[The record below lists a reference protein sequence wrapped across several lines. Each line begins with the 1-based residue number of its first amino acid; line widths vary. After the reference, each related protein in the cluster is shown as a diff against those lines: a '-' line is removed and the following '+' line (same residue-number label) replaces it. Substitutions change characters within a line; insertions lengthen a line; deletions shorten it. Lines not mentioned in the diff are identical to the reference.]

1 MSDLDIVLGIDL
13 GTTYSAMAY
22 VDRFGKPQIIVS
34 ADGEATVP
42 SVVYFYD
49 NDAFVVGG
57 EAVKMVVA
65 DPSNVARFVKRSMGE
80 EDFTLEYFGQGYTPQ
95 ELSAIVLRRL
105 KNDAEEFFGRPISDA
120 VVTVP
125 AYFNAAQ
132 RAATAEAGAVAGLNV
147 LSIINEPTAAAIAYG
162 LDRMGTTHNFMV
174 FDLGGGTFDVTIM
187 RIEGDTLR
195 AVATDGN
202 AELGGKDWDD
212 RLVSHVAEQF
222 VSRFGVD
229 PRDDPQPYQELYERC
244 LAAKLALTTQP
255 RAVIPVNYR
264 GRRMAVPITTA
275 EFNDMCRDLV
285 EQCTDT
291 CEIVLEKAGMR
302 WPDLDDVVLVGGATR
317 MPMVHDELARRSG
330 VRPNAELNPDE
341 CVAMGAALAGV
352 YRHRR
357 GHPAISGSS
366 QALGI
371 EETVE
376 PAPAH
381 PEHSE
386 SPTLRDEEGPSLVE
400 ATIVLPP
407 AAAQPHAPAKL
418 SGGLPGLTITDIATH
433 PLGIIVLDANL
444 RERIVELIPE
454 ASALPTEKRGRFAYA
469 YDNMT
474 AVRVQITEGHG
485 TSRDEVMVI
494 GDVILDRLPPR
505 PRGTPIDVIYRYN
518 TDQILEVDIIDVE
531 TGAQR
536 SATISIKGSLSQ
548 DRIERARAN
557 IGRAR
562 IR

>member
-1 MSDLDIVLGIDL
+1 MSDTDIVLGIDL
-13 GTTYSAMAY
+13 GTTFSAMAY
-22 VDRFGKPQIIVS
+22 VDRYGKPQIIVS
-34 ADGEATVP
+34 TDSEATVP

-49 NDAFVVGG
+49 NDAFVVGS
-57 EAVKMVVA
+57 EAIKMVVA

-80 EDFTLEYFGQGYTPQ
+80 EDFSLEYFGQGYTPQ

-105 KNDAEEFFGRPISDA
+105 KNDAEEYFGRPVTDA
-120 VVTVP
+120 IITVP

-162 LDRMGTTHNFMV
+162 LDRMGTVHNFMV

-187 RIEGDTLR
+187 RIEGNALR

-244 LAAKLALTTQP
+244 LAAKLALTTQS

-264 GRRMAVPITTA
+264 GRRMAVPISST
-275 EFNDMCRDLV
+275 EFNEMCRDLV
-285 EQCTDT
+285 DQCTDT
-291 CEIVLEKAGMR
+291 CDLVLEKAGLG
-302 WPDLDDVVLVGGATR
+302 WSDLDDVVLVGGATR
-317 MPMVHDELARRSG
+317 MPMIQDELARRSG
-330 VRPNAELNPDE
+330 MRPNAELNPDE

-352 YRHRR
+352 YRHRQD
-357 GHPAISGSS
+357 HPAIGSAERKLS
-366 QALGI
+366 I
-371 EETVE
+371 DEPSSDS
-376 PAPAH
+376 PAPA
-381 PEHSE
+381 PALA
-386 SPTLRDEEGPSLVE
+386 PTDDEGPSLTDASQV
-400 ATIVLPP
+400 APP
-407 AAAQPHAPAKL
+407 AAPRQR
-418 SGGLPGLTITDIATH
+418 GLPGLTITDIATH

-454 ASALPTEKRGRFAYA
+454 GSALPTEKRGRFAYA

-485 TSRDEVMVI
+485 TTRDEVMVI

-505 PRGTPIDVIYRYN
+505 PRGTPIDVTYRYN

-531 TGAQR
+531 THASR

-548 DRIERARAN
+548 ERIAKARAS
-557 IGRAR
+557 IDRAR

>member
-1 MSDLDIVLGIDL
+1 MSEPDIVLGIDL

-34 ADGEATVP
+34 TDSEPTVP

-49 NDAFVVGG
+49 NDAFVVGT

-80 EDFTLEYFGQGYTPQ
+80 EEFTLEYFGQGYTPQ

-105 KNDAEEFFGRPISDA
+105 RNDAEEFFGRPVADA
-120 VVTVP
+120 VITVP

-132 RAATAEAGAVAGLNV
+132 RAATAEAGSVAGLNV

-162 LDRMGTTHNFMV
+162 MDRIGSMHNFMV
-174 FDLGGGTFDVTIM
+174 FDLGGGTFDVTVM
-187 RIEGDTLR
+187 SIEGNSLR

-222 VSRFGVD
+222 VTRFGVD

-244 LAAKLALTTQP
+244 LSAKIALTTQP
-255 RAVIPVNYR
+255 RAIIPVNYR
-264 GRRMAVPITTA
+264 GRRMAVPITVK

-285 EQCTDT
+285 EQCRDT
-291 CEIVLEKAGMR
+291 CNLVLDKAKMS
-302 WPDLDDVVLVGGATR
+302 WSDLDDVVLVGGATR
-317 MPMVHDELARRSG
+317 MPMIQDELSRLAGR
-330 VRPNAELNPDE
+330 RPNAELNPDE

-352 YRHRR
+352 YRHRAE
-357 GHPAISGSS
+357 HPAFSVSTKTTWEDEQPSKG
-366 QALGI
+366 ARKPD
-371 EETVE
+371 EEDV
-376 PAPAH
+376 
-381 PEHSE
+381 
-386 SPTLRDEEGPSLVE
+386 EGPSLVDAS
-400 ATIVLPP
+400 ATEPT
-407 AAAQPHAPAKL
+407 AKAK
-418 SGGLPGLTITDIATH
+418 LPGLIITDIATH

-454 ASALPTEKRGRFAYA
+454 GSALPTEKRGRFAYA

-485 TSRDEVMVI
+485 TTRDEVMVI

-505 PRGTPIDVIYRYN
+505 PRGTPIDVTYRYN

-531 TGAQR
+531 TKASR

-548 DRIERARAN
+548 DRLRTARASLD
-557 IGRAR
+557 RAR

>member
-1 MSDLDIVLGIDL
+1 MTDFEIVLGIDL

-22 VDRFGKPQIIVS
+22 VDRYGKPQIIMS

-49 NDAFVVGG
+49 NDAFVVGR

-105 KNDAEEFFGRPISDA
+105 RNDAEEFFGRKITDA
-120 VVTVP
+120 VITVP

-162 LDRMGTTHNFMV
+162 LDRMGTTHSFMV

-187 RIEGDTLR
+187 RIEGNTLR

-222 VSRFGVD
+222 VSRFGGD

-264 GRRMAVPITTA
+264 GRRMAVPVTAA
-275 EFNDMCRDLV
+275 EFNEMCRDLV

-291 CEIVLEKAGMR
+291 CEFVLEKSGMR
-302 WPDLDDVVLVGGATR
+302 WQDLDDVVLVGGATR
-317 MPMVHDELARRSG
+317 MPMIQDELGRRSSIQ
-330 VRPNAELNPDE
+330 PNVELNPDE

-357 GHPAISGSS
+357 DHPAIIGPD
-366 QALGI
+366 QPLGI
-371 EETVE
+371 EEPVA
-376 PAPAH
+376 PAPNRQDAVATD
-381 PEHSE
+381 PGF
-386 SPTLRDEEGPSLVE
+386 DAEGPSLVDASSVE
-400 ATIVLPP
+400 QPRV
-407 AAAQPHAPAKL
+407 AQPSPSKPKT
-418 SGGLPGLTITDIATH
+418 GLPGLTITDIATH

-454 ASALPTEKRGRFAYA
+454 ASALPTEKCGRFAYA

-485 TSRDEVMVI
+485 NTRDEVMVI

-536 SATISIKGSLSQ
+536 SATISIKGSLSR
-548 DRIERARAN
+548 DRIESARQN

>member
-1 MSDLDIVLGIDL
+1 MSDPDIVLGIDL

-22 VDRFGKPQIIVS
+22 VDRYGKPQIIVS
-34 ADGEATVP
+34 ADGETTVP

-49 NDAFVVGG
+49 NDAFVVGD
-57 EAVKMVVA
+57 EAIKMVVA

-80 EDFTLEYFGQGYTPQ
+80 EDFSLEYFGQGYTPQ

-105 KNDAEEFFGRPISDA
+105 KNDAEEFFGRPVTDA

-187 RIEGDTLR
+187 RIEGNTLR

-264 GRRMAVPITTA
+264 GRRMAVPITSP
-275 EFNDMCRDLV
+275 EFNEMCRDLV

-291 CEIVLEKAGMR
+291 CEIVLDKAGMR

-317 MPMVHDELARRSG
+317 MPMIQDELSRRSG
-330 VRPNAELNPDE
+330 IRPNVELNPDE
-341 CVAMGAALAGV
+341 CVAMGAALAGI

-357 GHPAISGSS
+357 DHPAIEGTDRR
-366 QALGI
+366 LGI
-371 EETVE
+371 EE
-376 PAPAH
+376 PIAPDPKRAEDGRGLDH
-381 PEHSE
+381 
-386 SPTLRDEEGPSLVE
+386 EGPSLVD
-400 ATIVLPP
+400 AQVVGQASPGAPRPP
-407 AAAQPHAPAKL
+407 ESP
-418 SGGLPGLTITDIATH
+418 LPGLTITDIATH

-485 TSRDEVMVI
+485 TTRDEVMVI

-548 DRIERARAN
+548 AHIEDARAAIERAR
-557 IGRAR
+557 

>member
-1 MSDLDIVLGIDL
+1 MSEFDIVLGIDL
-13 GTTYSAMAY
+13 GTTFSAMAY
-22 VDRFGKPQIIVS
+22 VDRYGKPQIIVS

-57 EAVKMVVA
+57 EAIKMVVA

-105 KNDAEEFFGRPISDA
+105 RNDAEEFFGRPVTDA
-120 VVTVP
+120 VITVP

-162 LDRMGTTHNFMV
+162 LDRIGSLHNFMV

-187 RIEGDTLR
+187 RIEGAALR

-244 LAAKLALTTQP
+244 LAAKIALTTQP

-264 GRRMAVPITTA
+264 GRRMAVPITTT
-275 EFNDMCRDLV
+275 EFNEMCRDLV
-285 EQCTDT
+285 EQCIDT
-291 CEIVLEKAGMR
+291 CDIVLEKAGLC
-302 WPDLDDVVLVGGATR
+302 WADLDDVVLVGGATR
-317 MPMVHDELARRSG
+317 MPMILDEMSRRAG
-330 VRPNAELNPDE
+330 MRPNADLNPDE

-352 YRHRR
+352 YRHRKH
-357 GHPAISGSS
+357 HPAFAGVEQI
-366 QALGI
+366 L
-371 EETVE
+371 EVPETPSADPDSTDTQDVD
-376 PAPAH
+376 
-381 PEHSE
+381 S
-386 SPTLRDEEGPSLVE
+386 EGPSLVD
-400 ATIVLPP
+400 ACISMPAPP
-407 AAAQPHAPAKL
+407 PSPVAAPPKPQR
-418 SGGLPGLTITDIATH
+418 GLPGLTITDIATH

-531 TGAQR
+531 TSASR
-536 SATISIKGSLSQ
+536 SATISIKGSLSR
-548 DRIERARAN
+548 DRIATARAS
-557 IGRAR
+557 IDRAR

>member
-1 MSDLDIVLGIDL
+1 MTDFDIVLGIDL

-65 DPSNVARFVKRSMGE
+65 DPSNVARFVKRSIGE

-105 KNDAEEFFGRPISDA
+105 RNDAEEFFGRPVTDA

-162 LDRMGTTHNFMV
+162 LDRIGTTHSFMV

-187 RIEGDTLR
+187 HIDGATLR

-244 LAAKLALTTQP
+244 LSAKLALTTQP

-264 GRRMAVPITTA
+264 GRRMAVPITSA
-275 EFNDMCRDLV
+275 EFNEMCRDLV

-291 CEIVLEKAGMR
+291 CEIVLDKAKMR
-302 WPDLDDVVLVGGATR
+302 WSDLDDVVLVGGATR
-317 MPMVHDELARRSG
+317 MPMIHDELARRSG
-330 VRPNAELNPDE
+330 IRPNAELNPDE

-357 GHPAISGSS
+357 DHPAIAGTGKS
-366 QALGI
+366 LGI
-371 EETVE
+371 EEPVP
-376 PAPAH
+376 PAPGPDAVSTE
-381 PEHSE
+381 PGLDVE
-386 SPTLRDEEGPSLVE
+386 RPSLVD
-400 ATIVLPP
+400 ATIQPP
-407 AAAQPHAPAKL
+407 RAATPPQP
-418 SGGLPGLTITDIATH
+418 GLPGLSITDIATH

-454 ASALPTEKRGRFAYA
+454 ASPLPTEKRGRFAYA

-485 TSRDEVMVI
+485 RTRDEVMVI
-494 GDVILDRLPPR
+494 G
-505 PRGTPIDVIYRYN
+505 DVIYRYN
-518 TDQILEVDIIDVE
+518 TDQILEVDIIDIE

-536 SATISIKGSLSQ
+536 SATISIKGSLSRE
-548 DRIERARAN
+548 RIERARQS
-557 IGRAR
+557 IDRAR

>member
-13 GTTYSAMAY
+13 GTTFSAMAY
-22 VDRFGKPQIIVS
+22 VDRYGKPQIIVS

-57 EAVKMVVA
+57 EAIKMVVA

-80 EDFTLEYFGQGYTPQ
+80 EEFTLEYFGQGYTPQ

-105 KNDAEEFFGRPISDA
+105 RNDADEFFGRPVTDA
-120 VVTVP
+120 VITVP

-162 LDRMGTTHNFMV
+162 MDRIGTLHNFMV
-174 FDLGGGTFDVTIM
+174 FDLGGGTFDVTVM
-187 RIEGDTLR
+187 RIEGNALR

-244 LAAKLALTTQP
+244 LAAKIALTTQP

-264 GRRMAVPITTA
+264 GRRMAVPITTS

-285 EQCTDT
+285 DQCIDT
-291 CEIVLEKAGMR
+291 CNIVLEKAGLS
-302 WPDLDDVVLVGGATR
+302 WADLDDVVLVGGATR
-317 MPMVHDELARRSG
+317 MPMIQDEMARRSG
-330 VRPNAELNPDE
+330 MRPNAELNPDE

-357 GHPAISGSS
+357 DHPAFAGAAKALDLPEAEPDE
-366 QALGI
+366 QASI
-371 EETVE
+371 TTQDID
-376 PAPAH
+376 P
-381 PEHSE
+381 
-386 SPTLRDEEGPSLVE
+386 EGPSLVE
-400 ATIVLPP
+400 ASLQRP
-407 AAAQPHAPAKL
+407 ALAAPSL
-418 SGGLPGLTITDIATH
+418 SRGLPGLTITDIATH

-485 TSRDEVMVI
+485 NSRDEVMVI

-531 TGAQR
+531 THASR
-536 SATISIKGSLSQ
+536 SATISIKGSLSS
-548 DRIERARAN
+548 DRIADARASIN
-557 IGRAR
+557 RAR

>member
-1 MSDLDIVLGIDL
+1 MTELDIVLGIDL

-22 VDRFGKPQIIVS
+22 VDRYGKPQIIVS

-65 DPSNVARFVKRSMGE
+65 DPSNIARFVKRSMGE

-95 ELSAIVLRRL
+95 ELSAIILRRL
-105 KNDAEEFFGRPISDA
+105 KNDAEEFFGRPVNDA
-120 VVTVP
+120 VITVP

-132 RAATAEAGAVAGLNV
+132 RAATSEAGAVAGLNV

-162 LDRMGTTHNFMV
+162 MDRIGTTHTFMV

-187 RIEGDTLR
+187 RIRGETLE
-195 AVATDGN
+195 ALATDGN

-275 EFNDMCRDLV
+275 EFNEMCRDLV
-285 EQCTDT
+285 DQCTDT
-291 CEIVLEKAGMR
+291 CELVLEKAKLG
-302 WPDLDDVVLVGGATR
+302 WKDLDDVVLVGGATR

-330 VRPNAELNPDE
+330 IRPNRELNPDE
-341 CVAMGAALAGV
+341 CVAMGAAMAGV

-357 GHPAISGSS
+357 DHPAFSTTER
-366 QALGI
+366 AMGI
-371 EETVE
+371 IEPEVEEVTPRAEVDTREDVE
-376 PAPAH
+376 
-381 PEHSE
+381 S
-386 SPTLRDEEGPSLVE
+386 PSLVDASIVPPPRSPAPRE
-400 ATIVLPP
+400 AT
-407 AAAQPHAPAKL
+407 AP
-418 SGGLPGLTITDIATH
+418 LPGLSITDIATH

-454 ASALPTEKRGRFAYA
+454 ASSLPMEKKGRFAYA

-485 TSRDEVMVI
+485 DSRDEVMVI

-531 TGAQR
+531 TCAQR
-536 SATISIKGSLSQ
+536 SATISIKGSLSRE
-548 DRIERARAN
+548 RIERARAH
-557 IGRAR
+557 IDRAR

>member
-1 MSDLDIVLGIDL
+1 MTELDIVLGIDL

-22 VDRFGKPQIIVS
+22 VDRYGKPQIIVS

-65 DPSNVARFVKRSMGE
+65 DPSNIARFVKRSMGE

-105 KNDAEEFFGRPISDA
+105 KNDAEEFFGRPVNDA

-162 LDRMGTTHNFMV
+162 MDRIGTTHTFMV

-187 RIEGDTLR
+187 RIEGETLQ
-195 AVATDGN
+195 ALATDGN

-275 EFNDMCRDLV
+275 EFNEMCRDLV

-291 CEIVLEKAGMR
+291 CELVLEKAKLS
-302 WPDLDDVVLVGGATR
+302 WKDLDDVVLVGGATR
-317 MPMVHDELARRSG
+317 MPMIHDELARRSSL
-330 VRPNAELNPDE
+330 RPNCELNPDE
-341 CVAMGAALAGV
+341 CVAMGAAMAGV

-357 GHPAISGSS
+357 DHPAFSASERP
-366 QALGI
+366 LGI
-371 EETVE
+371 I
-376 PAPAH
+376 APD
-381 PEHSE
+381 
-386 SPTLRDEEGPSLVE
+386 LLDEQASAERAPQEDREGPSLVD
-400 ATIVLPP
+400 ATIPSPP
-407 AAAQPHAPAKL
+407 APAAPEEPRIT
-418 SGGLPGLTITDIATH
+418 LPGLSITDIATH

-444 RERIVELIPE
+444 REHIVELIPE
-454 ASALPTEKRGRFAYA
+454 ASSLPTEKKGRFAYA

-485 TSRDEVMVI
+485 ATRDEVMVI

-531 TGAQR
+531 THAQR
-536 SATISIKGSLSQ
+536 SATISIKGSLSR
-548 DRIERARAN
+548 DRIERARAH
-557 IGRAR
+557 IYRAR